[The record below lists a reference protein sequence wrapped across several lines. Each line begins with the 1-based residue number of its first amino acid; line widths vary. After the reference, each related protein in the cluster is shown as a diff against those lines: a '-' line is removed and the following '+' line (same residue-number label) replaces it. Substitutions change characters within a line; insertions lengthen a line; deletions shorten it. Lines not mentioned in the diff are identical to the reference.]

1 MRLKLS
7 QPAQQQSKRPYQH
20 LLAHGMRTIASLPPL
35 SLCWF
40 AVLCWCCVSGCAV
53 LSGCGWTPSN
63 DLYVSSDDRVI
74 RRYALNG
81 DVLGDVSSCDYYV
94 TSLVWLHSLK
104 GGVLAADVMAV
115 GCSDG
120 CVRLVAA
127 SGRVERVVSAHIGSV
142 LCVAWSVDGSSLL
155 TGGEDGSVKQFSRNG
170 NLRSK
175 LATQPHP
182 ITAVCWAPDQQRFA
196 YTYSN
201 KVSIQALQANSA
213 SGSSS
218 GAALAGQSASS
229 SAGVQSW
236 SAHSSAVLCCDWHS
250 INGCLL
256 SGGED
261 GSYRVWSE
269 YGDLLYSSRP
279 VEFAVSAVRW
289 SPSGRYFAVGSFNL
303 LCLCDRTGWTYS
315 RHRCSAGSLLA
326 IDWTSDGTH
335 LAAAGSNGTLVLAQ
349 LVERS
354 TEWQQYACRLT
365 ERNTIT
371 VHDLSVAE
379 GSNGGVSGADAIR
392 MEELDFASPVI
403 EWSFSHSHL
412 VVTTVRS
419 CHVFQAPLFAAG
431 SVLELKAGVALIV
444 QSDAMFALID
454 PLAGITVYSYDGRLI
469 NSIRLPT
476 GVSVSSLQS
485 EHVQMAGDTLFL
497 VQRQHSGAGSLIHA
511 IDVTTGKKAT
521 EPIRHSN
528 EILTLA
534 VSQCGSAADR
544 QLAFIDRQHE
554 LYVCR
559 AHEAAAAAPGGG
571 ATAVSSPVKLTGS
584 VSDACWNEGHDVL
597 AAVED
602 GHVRVYFLPQAP
614 LIDPD
619 ALQPSTLTIDVP
631 ASTTAAAAFQQS
643 ANGGGH
649 SHSPLGAHASIAS
662 FSSSRLTLRS
672 SDGTIVAVHCPPVPL
687 LLQQLCVAGEWSRAL
702 RVCRVL
708 ADGSDRLCWST
719 LYGLAVAAGQL
730 DEALQSA
737 AQLDWGDKARA
748 LSHMIAIPSEAGRSG
763 ALAAY
768 QRRFAEAERIYLNGQ
783 LPLRAIQLNCDRFLF
798 GRALAIAN
806 KTAKQH
812 IHTVIAARRK
822 YLQRSGQEEN
832 SAEFVALRDI
842 QVDEKSVASSIA
854 ADRKKEESRQ
864 QSYNSKLRSQ
874 TAHIAD
880 AFVLGSSDEQQPSR
894 WKREEEEKQS
904 DTSSARTQ
912 ETSRT
917 RDDAEHHQQQQHEHI
932 EL

>member
-1 MRLKLS
+1 M
-7 QPAQQQSKRPYQH
+7 
-20 LLAHGMRTIASLPPL
+20 
-35 SLCWF
+35 
-40 AVLCWCCVSGCAV
+40 
-53 LSGCGWTPSN
+53 LSGLGWTPAN
-63 DLYVSSDDRVI
+63 DLYVSSDSRVLL
-74 RRYALNG
+74 RYGLNG
-81 DVLGDVSSCDYYV
+81 ELLGEVGSCDYYV
-94 TSLVWLHSLK
+94 TSLRWLLALK
-104 GGVLAADVMAV
+104 GGLLSADVMAI

-120 CVRLVAA
+120 CVRLVAS
-127 SGRVERVVSAHIGSV
+127 SGRVERVFTAHTGSV
-142 LCVAWSVDGSSLL
+142 LCVAWSADGSSLL
-155 TGGEDGSVKQFSRNG
+155 TGGEDGAVKQFSRNG

-175 LATQPHP
+175 LATHSHP
-182 ITAVCWAPDQQRFA
+182 ITAVCWAPDQLRFA
-196 YTYSN
+196 YTYNN
-201 KVSIQALQANSA
+201 KICIHTVQA
-213 SGSSS
+213 SS
-218 GAALAGQSASS
+218 GASSNSGGAVVAGPSA
-229 SAGVQSW
+229 AAGGVQSW

-250 INGCLL
+250 ISGCLL

-261 GSYRVWSE
+261 GTYRVWSE

-303 LCLCDRTGWTYS
+303 ICLCDRTGWTYS

-326 IDWTSDGTH
+326 IDWTHDGTH
-335 LAAAGSNGTLVLAQ
+335 LAAAGSNGTLVLGQ
-349 LVERS
+349 LVERN

-379 GSNGGVSGADAIR
+379 GSSGGVSGADAIR

-412 VVTTVRS
+412 LVTTARS

-431 SVLELKAGVALIV
+431 SVLELRAAVALIV

-454 PLAGITVYSYDGRLI
+454 PVAGITVYSYDGRLI

-476 GVSVSSLQS
+476 GVTVSSLQA
-485 EHVQMAGDTLFL
+485 EHVQMAGDTVFL
-497 VQRQHSGAGSLIHA
+497 VQRQHSGTGSLIHA
-511 IDVTTGKKAT
+511 IDATTGKKAA

-528 EILTLA
+528 EIVSVA

-544 QLAFIDRQHE
+544 QLAFIDRQRD

-559 AHEAAAAAPGGG
+559 AQSGASSAAAA
-571 ATAVSSPVKLTGS
+571 TLVVPVKLTGS
-584 VSDACWNEGHDVL
+584 VSDACWNDGHDVL

-619 ALQPSTLTIDVP
+619 ALQPSTLAIDVP
-631 ASTTAAAAFQQS
+631 SSTSSAAAFQQS
-643 ANGGGH
+643 TAGGYQ
-649 SHSPLGAHASIAS
+649 SPLGAHASIVS

-672 SDGTIVAVHCPPVPL
+672 SDGTIIAVHCPPVPL
-687 LLQQLCVAGEWSRAL
+687 MLQQLCVAGEWSRAL

-719 LYGLAVAAGQL
+719 LYGLAVAGGRL
-730 DEALQSA
+730 DEALQCA

-748 LSHMIAIPSEAGRSG
+748 LSQMIGIPSEAGRSG

-768 QRRFAEAERIYLNGQ
+768 QRRFADAERIFLNGQ
-783 LPLRAIQLNCDRFLF
+783 LPLRAIQLNCDRCLF
-798 GRALAIAN
+798 TRALSIAS
-806 KTAKQH
+806 KAAKQH
-812 IHTVIAARRK
+812 IDTVIAARRT
-822 YLQRSGQEEN
+822 YLQRSGQEE
-832 SAEFVALRDI
+832 SLPEFVALRDV
-842 QVDEKSVASSIA
+842 QVDPRSVASQLA
-854 ADRKKEESRQ
+854 ADRKREEARQ
-864 QSYNSKLRSQ
+864 QPYNSKLRSH

-880 AFVLGSSDEQQPSR
+880 TFAARSSEHEGEQQSSR
-894 WKREEEEKQS
+894 WKRDEEEEKQTES
-904 DTSSARTQ
+904 SSARTHVEPPTQ
-912 ETSRT
+912 R
-917 RDDAEHHQQQQHEHI
+917 QQQHDSI